1 VIERLADPS
10 GQVIG
15 LAIDHRDSLRTAAAR
30 RGMPTDPVTLAGFKA
45 DVVAALGADASVV
58 LVDEELGGAAIA
70 RLPKDTALVM
80 PLEEQGY
87 ETVGDGRVTT
97 LLAEFPPARARERGA
112 VACKLLLPYHPDR
125 TEAARLQE
133 SVARQA
139 IEACRGAG
147 LGLVLEPIVYEAT
160 GAAFALSVIETA
172 RRLALLGPDVLK
184 LQFPAGSPDDGAA
197 CRAVTDVSGDVPWV
211 LLGGGAGAGTFVA
224 QLETAMR
231 AGARGFIAGR
241 TVWDPA
247 LVADPR
253 ERERALREISGPLL
267 REAARVAR
275 TAALG
280 TSQARRDV

>member
-45 DVVAALGADASVV
+45 DVIGALAAGASVV
-58 LVDEELGGAAIA
+58 LIDEELGGTAIA
-70 RLPKDTALVM
+70 RLPKATALVM

-125 TEAARLQE
+125 IEAAQLQE
-133 SVARQA
+133 AVARQA
-139 IEACRGAG
+139 IEACRSAG
-147 LGLVLEPIVYEAT
+147 VGLVLEPIVYEAT
-160 GAAFALSVIETA
+160 GAAFALSIIETA

-184 LQFPAGSPDDGAA
+184 MQFPVGSPDDGAA
-197 CRAVTDVSGDVPWV
+197 CRAVTDVSRNVPWV
-211 LLGGGAGAGTFVA
+211 LLGGGADAGTFLA

-247 LVADPR
+247 LVADQR
-253 ERERALREISGPLL
+253 ERERALEEISGPLL

-280 TSQARRDV
+280 TSQARPDV

>member
-1 VIERLADPS
+1 MIERLADPS

-139 IEACRGAG
+139 IEACRGAR

-160 GAAFALSVIETA
+160 GAAFALAVIETA

-184 LQFPAGSPDDGAA
+184 MQFPAGSPDDGAA

-211 LLGGGAGAGTFVA
+211 LLGGGADAGTFLA

-231 AGARGFIAGR
+231 AGALGFIAGR

-267 REAARVAR
+267 REAAHVAR